1 MINTNFS
8 LSRRI
13 FAQGLA
19 TTSLSALIAGMGG
32 SAAFAAPADGFAAQ
46 AEWEQKYDADA
57 ALQVKRTVTPLLSQQ
72 TVAMTE
78 AAIQQYRELVARGG
92 WQGVASGQTLKLGSN
107 GAVVVALRKRLMVTG
122 DLDEAVG
129 LSPVFDSYVQ
139 AAVRRFQ
146 ARHGINAT
154 GVVAQQTFQ
163 ALNVTAQDRLRQLEL
178 NLVRLRSFASNL
190 GPRFITMNIPAAA
203 VETVESGTVFSHHA
217 AGVGKID
224 RQSPVMQAK
233 VVEVNFNPFWTV
245 PVSIIRKD
253 LIPKMQA
260 DPNYLSDNK
269 IRVIDKHGNEVPP
282 SAVNWNSMD
291 AVNYRFRQDPGAD
304 VNSLGVV
311 RVNIPNPHGVYM
323 HDTPAKGV
331 FGDDYRFVSSGCVRV
346 QNIRDYVAWILK
358 DTPGWDRDR
367 IDEAIR
373 SGARLDARPVAP
385 VPVHWVY
392 VTAWA
397 NDGIVQFREDIYQ
410 RDGFGSTVA
419 ALQPALQ
426 PVEAPNRDP
435 RAGAVQRSG
444 LLDPMSD
451 D

>member
-1 MINTNFS
+1 MKKTNVP
-8 LSRRI
+8 LSRRL
-13 FAQGLA
+13 FAQSLA
-19 TTSLSALIAGMGG
+19 TTSLSALLGGLHAGG
-32 SAAFAAPADGFAAQ
+32 ALAAPVDSFADQ

-57 ALQVKRTVTPLLSQQ
+57 ALQVRRTVTPLLSQQ
-72 TVAMTE
+72 TVAMTD
-78 AAIQQYRELVARGG
+78 AAILQYRDLVARGG
-92 WQGVASGQTLKLGSN
+92 WQGVPVGQTLKVGSSGN
-107 GAVVVALRKRLMVTG
+107 AVVALRKRLMVTG
-122 DLDEAVG
+122 DLDEAAG
-129 LSPVFDSYVQ
+129 FSPIFDSYVQ
-139 AAVRRFQ
+139 AAVQRFQ
-146 ARHGINAT
+146 ARHGINAS
-154 GVVAQQTFQ
+154 GVVAEQTFQ
-163 ALNVTAQDRLRQLEL
+163 ALNVPAQDRLRQLEL
-178 NLVRLRSFASNL
+178 NLVRLRSQSTNL
-190 GPRFITMNIPAAA
+190 GARFITMNIPAAA
-203 VETVESGTVFSHHA
+203 VETVDNGVVFSHHA

-233 VVEVNFNPFWTV
+233 VVEINFNPFWTV
-245 PVSIIRKD
+245 PASIIRKD

-260 DPNYLSDNK
+260 DPNYLTDNK
-269 IRVIDKHGNEVPP
+269 IRVIDKSGAEVPP
-282 SAVNWNSMD
+282 TAVNWNSMD

-311 RVNIPNPHGVYM
+311 RVNIPNPYGVYM

-358 DTPGWDRDR
+358 DTPGWDRDH

-373 SGARLDARPVAP
+373 SGARIDARPVAP
-385 VPVHWVY
+385 VPVYWVY

-419 ALQPALQ
+419 ALQPVMQ
-426 PVEAPNRDP
+426 PEDAPNRDP
-435 RAGAVQRSG
+435 RAGVVQSG
-444 LLDPMSD
+444 LLDPMGD